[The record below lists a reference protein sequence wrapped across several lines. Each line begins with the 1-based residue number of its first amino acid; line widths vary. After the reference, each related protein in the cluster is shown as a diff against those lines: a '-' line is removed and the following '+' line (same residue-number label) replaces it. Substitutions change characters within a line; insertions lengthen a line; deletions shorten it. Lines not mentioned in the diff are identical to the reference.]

1 MDEKEYD
8 AIKEEIK
15 KDFEKMLKYNKEL
28 IYLKKEAE
36 NEEKK

>member
-1 MDEKEYD
+1 MDEKEYE

-28 IYLKKEAE
+28 INLNKEAE
-36 NEEKK
+36 EGEVD